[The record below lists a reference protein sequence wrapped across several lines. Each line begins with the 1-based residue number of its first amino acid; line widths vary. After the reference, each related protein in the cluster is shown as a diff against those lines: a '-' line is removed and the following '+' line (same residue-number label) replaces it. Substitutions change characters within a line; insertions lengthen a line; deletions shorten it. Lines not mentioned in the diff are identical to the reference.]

1 MNFLPLG
8 YITIWLSRNLLSLI
22 ILLLSR
28 IVFIIYLFPY
38 MYVAPMTKLPAV
50 LHVGVLFD
58 VQALAYFKL
67 PFHLLRIYPTNK
79 HFNRKENIQSFFI
92 H

>member
-1 MNFLPLG
+1 
-8 YITIWLSRNLLSLI
+8 
-22 ILLLSR
+22 
-28 IVFIIYLFPY
+28 
-38 MYVAPMTKLPAV
+38 MYGAPMTKLPGV

-58 VQALAYFKL
+58 VQALAYFQL
-67 PFHLLRIYPTNK
+67 PFHLLSIYPNNK